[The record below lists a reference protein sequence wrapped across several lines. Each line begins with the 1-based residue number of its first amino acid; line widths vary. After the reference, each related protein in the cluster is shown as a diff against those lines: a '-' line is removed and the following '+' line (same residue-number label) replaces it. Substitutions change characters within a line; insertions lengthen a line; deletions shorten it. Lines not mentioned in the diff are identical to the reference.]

1 VNGELPDSLL
11 TTHHSQKNLEPFKFR
26 NMIRCVL
33 IDDESNSLEMME
45 WLLKTYCPQVKIEAM
60 CNAASKGIEAIN
72 KYKPDLVFLDIE
84 MPHMNGFDMLEQF
97 DKLTF
102 DVVFCTAY
110 DQFAIRA
117 FKYSALNY
125 LLKPVDPEDLKETI
139 RRVEERRSAPSKEQ
153 IELLFQNIKQTVKP
167 TAQRI
172 ALTTG
177 DGMIFVPTQDILY
190 CQAES
195 NYTSVILAGGK
206 KIVVSKVLKDIDE
219 ALSGP
224 DFFRVH
230 NSYLINLNQISKF
243 VRGDGGYVIMA
254 DGATVSISRSRRQEF
269 MELFEK
275 F

>member
-1 VNGELPDSLL
+1 
-11 TTHHSQKNLEPFKFR
+11 
-26 NMIRCVL
+26 MIRAIL

-45 WLLKTYCPQVKIEAM
+45 WLLKTYCPQVQVEAM
-60 CNAASKGIEAIN
+60 CNSAAKGIEAIN
-72 KYKPDLVFLDIE
+72 KFRPDVIFLDIE
-84 MPHMNGFDMLEQF
+84 MPHMNGFDMLEEF
-97 DKLTF
+97 DKLSF

-139 RRVEERRSAPSKEQ
+139 RRIEEKKMAPSREQ
-153 IELLFQNIKQTVKP
+153 LELLLENIRKPNKP

-177 DGMIFVPTQDILY
+177 DGMIFVPTKDILY
-190 CQAES
+190 CNAES
-195 NYTSVILAGGK
+195 NYTNVVLTGGRKIL
-206 KIVVSKVLKDIDE
+206 VSKVLKEIDE
-219 ALSGP
+219 ALAGP
-224 DFFRVH
+224 DFFRIH
-230 NSYLINLNQISKF
+230 NSYLVNLNHITKF
-243 VRGDGGYVIMA
+243 VRGDGGYVVMQ
-254 DGATVSISRSRRQEF
+254 DGASVSISRSKRQEF

>member
-1 VNGELPDSLL
+1 
-11 TTHHSQKNLEPFKFR
+11 
-26 NMIRCVL
+26 MIRCVL

-45 WLLKTYCPQVKIEAM
+45 WLLKTYCPQVQIAAM

-72 KYKPDLVFLDIE
+72 LYKPDVVFLDIE

-97 DKLTF
+97 DKLSF

-110 DQFAIRA
+110 DQFAIKA

-139 RRVEERRSAPSKEQ
+139 RRIEEKNQAPSKEQ
-153 IELLFQNIKQTVKP
+153 IELLFQNIRQTAKTP
-167 TAQRI
+167 AQRI

-177 DGMIFVPTQDILY
+177 DGMIFVPTSDILY

-195 NYTSVILAGGK
+195 NYTSVVLTGGK
-206 KIVVSKVLKDIDE
+206 KVLVSKVLKEIDE
-219 ALSGP
+219 TLSGS
-224 DFFRVH
+224 DFFRIH
-230 NSYLINLNQISKF
+230 NSYLINLNHIKKY
-243 VRGDGGYVIMA
+243 VRGEGGYIIMD
-254 DGATVSISRSRRQEF
+254 DGANISISRNKRQEF
-269 MELFEK
+269 MEQFSK

>member
-1 VNGELPDSLL
+1 
-11 TTHHSQKNLEPFKFR
+11 
-26 NMIRCVL
+26 MIRCVL

-45 WLLKTYCPQVKIEAM
+45 WLLKTYCPQVQIDAM
-60 CNAASKGIEAIN
+60 CNAAAKGIDAIN
-72 KYKPDLVFLDIE
+72 KYKPDVVFLDIE

-97 DKLTF
+97 DKLSF

-110 DQFAIRA
+110 DQFAIKA

-139 RRVEERRSAPSKEQ
+139 RRLEEKKTTPSMEQ
-153 IELLFQNIKQTVKP
+153 VELLLANIKQASRPGT
-167 TAQRI
+167 QRI

-190 CQAES
+190 CTAES
-195 NYTSVILAGGK
+195 NYTCVVLVGGK
-206 KIVVSKVLKDIDE
+206 RILVSKVLKEIDE
-219 ALSGP
+219 TLSGP

-230 NSYLINLNQISKF
+230 NSFLINLNHIRKY
-243 VRGDGGYVIMA
+243 VRGEGGYIIMD
-254 DGATVSISRSRRQEF
+254 DGANISISRSKRQEF
-269 MELFEK
+269 MDQFSK

>member
-1 VNGELPDSLL
+1 
-11 TTHHSQKNLEPFKFR
+11 
-26 NMIRCVL
+26 MIRAIL

-45 WLLKTYCPQVKIEAM
+45 WLLKTYCPQVQVEAM
-60 CNAASKGIEAIN
+60 CNSAAKGIEAIN
-72 KYKPDLVFLDIE
+72 KFRPDVIFLDIE
-84 MPHMNGFDMLEQF
+84 MPHMNGFDMLEEF
-97 DKLTF
+97 DKLSF

-139 RRVEERRSAPSKEQ
+139 RRIEEKKMAPSREQ
-153 IELLFQNIKQTVKP
+153 LELLLENIRKPSKP

-177 DGMIFVPTQDILY
+177 DGLIFVPTKDILY
-190 CQAES
+190 CNAES
-195 NYTSVILAGGK
+195 NYTNVVLTGGRKIL
-206 KIVVSKVLKDIDE
+206 VSKVLKEIDE
-219 ALSGP
+219 ALAGP
-224 DFFRVH
+224 DFFRIH
-230 NSYLINLNQISKF
+230 NSYLVNLNHITKF
-243 VRGDGGYVIMA
+243 VRGDGGYVVMQ
-254 DGATVSISRSRRQEF
+254 DGASVSISRSKRQEF

>member
-1 VNGELPDSLL
+1 
-11 TTHHSQKNLEPFKFR
+11 
-26 NMIRCVL
+26 MIHCVL

-97 DKLTF
+97 DKLFF

-139 RRVEERRSAPSKEQ
+139 RRVEERKTTPSREQ

-177 DGMIFVPTQDILY
+177 DGMIFVPTHDILY

-195 NYTSVILAGGK
+195 NYTSVVLSGGK
-206 KIVVSKVLKDIDE
+206 KIVVSKVLKEIDE

-243 VRGDGGYVIMA
+243 VRGDGGYIIMA
-254 DGATVSISRSRRQEF
+254 DGATVSISRSRIQEF

>member
-1 VNGELPDSLL
+1 
-11 TTHHSQKNLEPFKFR
+11 
-26 NMIRCVL
+26 MIRTVL

-45 WLLKTYCPQVKIEAM
+45 WLLKTYCPQVQIEAM

-72 KYKPDLVFLDIE
+72 KYKPDVVFLDIE

-97 DKLTF
+97 EKLNF

-110 DQFAIRA
+110 DQFAIKA

-125 LLKPVDPEDLKETI
+125 LLKPVDPDDLKETI
-139 RRVEERRSAPSKEQ
+139 RRIEDRKASPSREQ
-153 IELLFQNIKQTVKP
+153 LELLLENIRQSVKP

-177 DGMIFVPTQDILY
+177 DGMIFVPTKEILY

-195 NYTSVILAGGK
+195 NYTNVVLTGGK
-206 KIVVSKVLKDIDE
+206 KILVSKVLKEIDE
-219 ALSGP
+219 ALAGP
-224 DFFRVH
+224 DFFRIH
-230 NSYLINLNQISKF
+230 NSYLVNLNHITKF
-243 VRGDGGYVIMA
+243 VRGDGGYVVMQ
-254 DGATVSISRSRRQEF
+254 DGASVGISRSRRQEF